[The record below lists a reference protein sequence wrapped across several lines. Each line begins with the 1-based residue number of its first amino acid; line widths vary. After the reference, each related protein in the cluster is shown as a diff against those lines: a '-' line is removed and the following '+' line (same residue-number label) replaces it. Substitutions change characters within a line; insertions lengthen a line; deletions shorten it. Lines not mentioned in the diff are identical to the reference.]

1 MGLDEIIVLIISI
14 ALSTGISILLKKLL
28 KDKFNGLIWSIPILT
43 ILGYVMMWFTSDS
56 DTILLMLKDVFL
68 CTFIGFMF
76 FVNFY
81 CIVKGAKSRKE
92 HGKTFWTDIKSE
104 YKNVAGTFKKK
115 KNVEQNKEERDDNSN
130 HG

>member
-14 ALSTGISILLKKLL
+14 VLSVGIVGLLKKLL
-28 KDKFNGLIWSIPILT
+28 KDKFKGIFWSFPILT
-43 ILGYVMMWFTSDS
+43 VLGYALMWFTSES

-68 CTFIGFMF
+68 WAFIGFMF

-92 HGKTFWTDIKSE
+92 HGKTFWSDIKSE

-115 KNVEQNKEERDDNSN
+115 RNVKSSKEEQNTHDDE
-130 HG
+130 